1 MSANANHFVSGRG
14 PKDLLEQQGMLD
26 RAIEALSRVEQQA
39 SYSTSDAA
47 LINDLFGSALY
58 VQSNL
63 EANGYGVLPKVDRSG
78 ANIEASQPLP
88 LTFRAAHSPPALQS
102 TGEGAA
108 LPDGRKYT
116 PEEVSAD
123 VKTSE
128 AKIEQSHLQ
137 QVKADILD
145 GVSWD
150 ELTRVDELFQE
161 LAIDRDG
168 VMASVSANNQG
179 YASRTKITELDRIIA
194 SGGEE
199 SNAQDTS
206 DTVYSDGDLD
216 VYDIDRSADSWA
228 DAYVDFTSDGSVRQL
243 TESLMDS
250 FLASFF
256 DYGSASRENV
266 IILTGRNTARV
277 LSELQSDST
286 DGVQAVVNYDAE
298 DIGRDQVEDAQTVMG
313 VPTMTQSRHYKGIP
327 IVPSQHAPAD
337 SLERIYLI
345 PTDTISVDGGQVPR
359 IAVEEVATPHY
370 EELTGDNP
378 ENAPYLSQGKKENA
392 AYYLQSHEVVARDF
406 SALGKLR
413 DISE

>member
-1 MSANANHFVSGRG
+1 MSANSQHFISGFG
-14 PKDLLEQQGMLD
+14 PRELLEQQGMLD
-26 RAIEALSRVEQQA
+26 RAIEALSAVEQQA
-39 SYSTSDAA
+39 SYTTNDAA
-47 LINDLFGSALY
+47 LVNDLFGAALY

-78 ANIEASQPLP
+78 ANIEANQPLP

-108 LPDGRKYT
+108 LPDGRKYST
-116 PEEVSAD
+116 EEVSAD

-128 AKIEQSHLQ
+128 ATIEQSHLQ
-137 QVKADILD
+137 QVQADILD
-145 GVSWD
+145 GVPWD

-168 VMASVSANNQG
+168 VMAAVSANNSG

-199 SNAQDTS
+199 TNAQDTS
-206 DTVYSDGDLD
+206 DTAYSDGDLD
-216 VYDIDRSADSWA
+216 IYDIDRSAASWA
-228 DAYVDFTSDGSVRQL
+228 DAFVDYTSDGSVRQL
-243 TESLMDS
+243 TESLMDA

-266 IILTGRNTARV
+266 VILTGRNTARV

-286 DGVQAVVNYDAE
+286 DGVQAVVNYDA
-298 DIGRDQVEDAQTVMG
+298 DDVGRDQIEDAQTVMG
-313 VPTMTQSRHYKGIP
+313 VPTMTNSRHYKGIP

-337 SLERIYLI
+337 GLERIYVI
-345 PTDTISVDGGQVPR
+345 PTDTTSVGGAEVPR
-359 IAVEEVATPHY
+359 IGVEEVATPHY

-378 ENAPYLSQGKKENA
+378 ENAPYLSQGKKKNA
-392 AYYLQSHEVVARDF
+392 AYYLQSHEVVCRDF
-406 SALGKLR
+406 SATGKLR
-413 DISE
+413 DIEE